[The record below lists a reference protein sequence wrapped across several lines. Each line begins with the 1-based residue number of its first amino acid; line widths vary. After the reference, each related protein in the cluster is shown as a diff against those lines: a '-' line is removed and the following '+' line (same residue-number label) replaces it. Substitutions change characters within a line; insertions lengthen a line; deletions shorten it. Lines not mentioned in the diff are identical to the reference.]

1 MSTTVNAEVAGTGDF
16 NISTVTVNTGIS
28 GVGGAGAPDTAVNVN
43 VPFSGAVTDSLVW
56 TGPGKLVQVVVE
68 TGAIGSIVIKDEFF
82 AGIGATIASLT
93 TTAAPET
100 FLINSGAGTDFY
112 AGMTITIT
120 GANSGYLLVQES

>member
-28 GVGGAGAPDTAVNVN
+28 GGGGAGAPDTAVNVN

-82 AGIGATIASLT
+82 AGIGATVASLT

>member
-16 NISTVTVNTGIS
+16 NVTTVTVNTDIS
-28 GVGGAGAPDTAVNVN
+28 GGGGAGAPDTAVNVN

-82 AGIGATIASLT
+82 AGIGATVASLT

>member
-1 MSTTVNAEVAGTGDF
+1 MTTTVNAEVAGTGDYSA
-16 NISTVTVNTGIS
+16 STVTVNIGVS
-28 GVGGAGAPDTAVNVN
+28 GGGDGGTSDTAVNVN
-43 VPFSGAVTDSLVW
+43 VPFSGAVADSLVW
-56 TGPGKLVQVVVE
+56 VGPGKLVQVVVE
-68 TGAIGSIVIKDEFF
+68 TAAVGSIVIKDEFF
-82 AGIGATIASLT
+82 AGIGATVASLT